1 LTNIVECSKAEGALD
16 EDGEQLTVLARIANL
31 GAIVLPIAGLVAAML
46 LSWGWGFSWTAL
58 GLLLGMYLLTGLG
71 ITVGYHRLF
80 THRAFETSRVLKATF
95 AILGSMAVQGPVLHW
110 VAVHRRHHQHSD
122 KDGDPHS
129 PHRHG
134 RGVLAVLRGL
144 FHAHV
149 GWVFLPVTPHLMR
162 YVSDL
167 RQSKMIRI
175 ISALFPVWVL
185 AGLAIPT
192 ILGGLI
198 TLSWSG
204 AFLGFI
210 WGGLV
215 RIFLVHHVTWSVNSV
230 CHFWG
235 SRPYRT
241 GDHSRNNLLFGI
253 LALGEGWHNNHHAFP
268 TSARHGLRWWQ
279 FDASYWV
286 IRMLAA
292 MKLAWSVKL
301 PTTGLLTAKQPQ
313 SM

>member
-1 LTNIVECSKAEGALD
+1 MP
-16 EDGEQLTVLARIANL
+16 EDGEPLTLLARLANL
-31 GAIVLPIAGLVAAML
+31 GAIILPIAGLVAAML
-46 LSWGWGFSWTAL
+46 FSWGWGFSWTAL

-80 THRAFETSRVLKATF
+80 THRAFETSRVVKATF
-95 AILGSMAVQGPVLHW
+95 AILGSMAVQGSVLHW

-129 PHRHG
+129 PNRHG
-134 RGVLAVLRGL
+134 RGVLGVLRGL
-144 FHAHV
+144 IHSHV
-149 GWVFLPVTPHLMR
+149 GWIFQPVTPHLMR
-162 YVSDL
+162 YVGDL
-167 RQSKMIRI
+167 RQSKMIRV

-192 ILGGLI
+192 LLGGLI

-204 AFLGFI
+204 ALLGFI

-286 IRMLAA
+286 IRALAA
-292 MKLAWSVKL
+292 MKLAWAVKL

>member
-1 LTNIVECSKAEGALD
+1 LTNQIDCCDAEGALP
-16 EDGEQLTVLARIANL
+16 EDSEPLTPLARIANL
-31 GAIVLPIAGLVAAML
+31 SAIVLPIAGLVAAML

-80 THRAFETSRVLKATF
+80 THRAFETSRILKATF

-129 PHRHG
+129 PNRHG
-134 RGVLAVLRGL
+134 RGVLGVFRGL
-144 FHAHV
+144 IHAHV
-149 GWVFLPVTPHLMR
+149 GWIFQPLTPHLMR
-162 YVSDL
+162 YVGDL
-167 RQSKMIRI
+167 RQSKMIRV

-192 ILGGLI
+192 LLGGLI

-204 AFLGFI
+204 AFLGFV

-279 FDASYWV
+279 FDASYYV
-286 IRMLAA
+286 IRALAA
-292 MKLAWSVKL
+292 MKLAWGVKL

-313 SM
+313 ST